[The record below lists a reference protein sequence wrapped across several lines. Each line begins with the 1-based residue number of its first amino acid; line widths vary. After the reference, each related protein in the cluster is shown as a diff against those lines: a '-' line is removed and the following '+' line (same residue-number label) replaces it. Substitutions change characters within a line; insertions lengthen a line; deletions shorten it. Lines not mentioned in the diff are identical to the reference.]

1 MYDLILVNLIIGMNL
16 STILI
21 ELMELKSISSEDEI
35 IDEDYEEEEND
46 NIINLI

>member
-1 MYDLILVNLIIGMNL
+1 MNL